1 MMAPEPRLTWYDA
14 LGPPPVAA
22 EDSHD
27 AGSSSGSGPVRTG
40 DVLISGCAIAR
51 DAFLLRSEAK
61 PSEKT

>member
-1 MMAPEPRLTWYDA
+1 MHWVRRLWRPMTATTPDLLPAPVLYD
-14 LGPPPVAA
+14 L
-22 EDSHD
+22 
-27 AGSSSGSGPVRTG
+27 RTG